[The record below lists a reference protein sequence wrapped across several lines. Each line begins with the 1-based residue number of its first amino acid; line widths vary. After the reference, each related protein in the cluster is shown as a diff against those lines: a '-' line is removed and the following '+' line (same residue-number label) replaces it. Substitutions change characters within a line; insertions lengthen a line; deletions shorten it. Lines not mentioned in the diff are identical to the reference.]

1 MSKKQ
6 TLETSLNKK
15 ESQIEN
21 IKKLMNQEIEGSL
34 KKVSDIQ
41 AKYQKLNEDYMQI
54 KIDSEK

>member
-1 MSKKQ
+1 
-6 TLETSLNKK
+6 
-15 ESQIEN
+15 
-21 IKKLMNQEIEGSL
+21 MNQEIEGSL